1 LIKEGIMNFQ
11 YPQLLVGLLLV
22 PLSALFLLWAAKRQ
36 KRDLARL
43 GDMTLIRRLSANINW
58 RGRRWQK
65 ALRLVALAL
74 FIFALA
80 RPQWG
85 REVREIEQEGLQVM
99 VALDVS
105 QSMLADDIKPT
116 RLDRA
121 KLEIADLME
130 RLDGDEVGLVLF
142 SGASFIQV
150 PLTTDYQTALNYM
163 DSAGPRSISRPG
175 TVIGDAIRTSM
186 MGFDP
191 ELASQKVLI
200 IMTDGEDRET
210 DPVMAAQE
218 AAGEDVLIYAIG
230 FGTPEGNPVPE
241 VNQFGEI
248 TGYKSDENGQVILSR
263 LDEGTLMT
271 LAQTGNGKYYRASA
285 DGAELDA
292 LLAEIDGLQE
302 AQLQTRFETRYIER
316 FQIFLALAVAA
327 MIVGELIPDRR
338 VLHGQPSWKARL
350 GGSAIKP
357 GSTLGT
363 SRQETTGGANTDLDK
378 NTALAAQR

>member
-1 LIKEGIMNFQ
+1 MREGIMNFQ
-11 YPQLLVGLLLV
+11 YPQLLIGLLLV
-22 PLSALFLLWAAKRQ
+22 PASALFLLWAAKRQ

-43 GDMTLIRRLSANINW
+43 GDMKLIRRLSANINW
-58 RGRRWQK
+58 RGRRWQR

-85 REVREIEQEGLQVM
+85 REVREIEQKGLQVM

-175 TVIGDAIRTSM
+175 TVIGEAIRTAM
-186 MGFDP
+186 NGFDP
-191 ELASQKVLI
+191 ELSSQKVLV

-210 DPVMAAQE
+210 DPVAAAQE

-241 VNQFGEI
+241 VNQLGETI
-248 TGYKSDENGQVILSR
+248 GYKTDESGQVVLSSLDEN
-263 LDEGTLMT
+263 TLMT

-316 FQIFLALAVAA
+316 FQIFLALAVVA
-327 MIVGELIPDRR
+327 MILSELIPDRR
-338 VLHGQPSWKARL
+338 VLSGQPSWKERM
-350 GGSAIKP
+350 GGKAINP
-357 GSTLGT
+357 GSMLGA
-363 SRQETTGGANTDLDK
+363 SQLEESSQK
-378 NTALAAQR
+378 QTALAAQR

>member
-1 LIKEGIMNFQ
+1 MIKDLRGLIREDTMNFQ

-43 GDMTLIRRLSANINW
+43 GDKSLIRRLSANINW
-58 RGRRWQK
+58 RGRRWQR

-142 SGASFIQV
+142 SGASFHSSAADLRL
-150 PLTTDYQTALNYM
+150 P
-163 DSAGPRSISRPG
+163 DSFELYGQR
-175 TVIGDAIRTSM
+175 RTQIY
-186 MGFDP
+186 
-191 ELASQKVLI
+191 L
-200 IMTDGEDRET
+200 
-210 DPVMAAQE
+210 
-218 AAGEDVLIYAIG
+218 AAGNRDWRCHPHG
-230 FGTPEGNPVPE
+230 
-241 VNQFGEI
+241 
-248 TGYKSDENGQVILSR
+248 D
-263 LDEGTLMT
+263 
-271 LAQTGNGKYYRASA
+271 
-285 DGAELDA
+285 
-292 LLAEIDGLQE
+292 DGL
-302 AQLQTRFETRYIER
+302 
-316 FQIFLALAVAA
+316 
-327 MIVGELIPDRR
+327 
-338 VLHGQPSWKARL
+338 
-350 GGSAIKP
+350 
-357 GSTLGT
+357 
-363 SRQETTGGANTDLDK
+363 
-378 NTALAAQR
+378 